1 MLKKYTIYGERC
13 SGTNYLQNIMNI
25 NFDIKLT
32 HEYGKK
38 HFFGFQDEKLKKSDD
53 TLFICIVRN
62 PVDWVNSLY
71 REKYHIAKHL
81 RKNITDFLN
90 KEFYSYND
98 KHSGLRDRTE
108 IMEDRNIYT
117 GKRYK
122 NIFELR
128 HTKIKWM
135 MEELPNKVKNYIFI
149 KHEDLLNNYKNTLL
163 KINEKGVKIKDNIK
177 FPINSKTYKL
187 SKTKIYVKKKN
198 EISSET
204 ILDNP
209 NFIPFYEKKLYN
221 VK

>member
-1 MLKKYTIYGERC
+1 
-13 SGTNYLQNIMNI
+13 
-25 NFDIKLT
+25 
-32 HEYGKK
+32 
-38 HFFGFQDEKLKKSDD
+38 
-53 TLFICIVRN
+53 
-62 PVDWVNSLY
+62 
-71 REKYHIAKHL
+71 
-81 RKNITDFLN
+81 
-90 KEFYSYND
+90 
-98 KHSGLRDRTE
+98 
-108 IMEDRNIYT
+108 MEDRNIYT

-149 KHEDLLNNYKNTLL
+149 KHEDLLYDFKNTLL

-187 SKTKIYVKKKN
+187 SKTKIYVKKNN